1 MSEMD
6 TYRALYI
13 AESRENHET
22 IVKNLL
28 VLENGPD
35 EAAIAEI
42 FRSAHS
48 LKGMS
53 ATMGFQHMER
63 ICHAM
68 EDVFQLIRSGQLEVH
83 QELVDLLL
91 AASDDIEQ
99 MLDDIESGGPGTIDH
114 LEERV
119 QALLD
124 WEADQHTPARTK
136 TGSPERENNAEAPS
150 QKGVETL
157 MEEKEGQYRML
168 IRLRDDCDNKNLRGM
183 LLLQNLDQ
191 FGTILQCIPDRET
204 VEDGVFDGTFQ
215 IVIRSDAGIDAL
227 KTATAVSDV
236 KEVLFGPD
244 IDLDAKK
251 TVKGPVEAIKQG
263 SGGPGTE
270 REGME
275 HVPGVS
281 RPAKEERSDKSREVK
296 NIRVDI
302 ARLDQMMNLIEDLVI
317 NRGRLAQIARKF
329 QIKELDETLNMV
341 GRSVSDLQNLMMNI
355 RMIPLS
361 HIFNRFPRTVR
372 DLAHKEEKEV
382 EFTIEGGDTEL
393 DRSIM
398 DGLNDPLLHLIR
410 NAVDHGIEKPEIR
423 IKAGKPGKGTLNL
436 IASRDRDNVVI
447 VIEDDG
453 AGINRE
459 KVAKK
464 AIERGLI
471 TEQQASEMTDEAVY
485 DLLFLPGFSTAEKI
499 TDVSG
504 RGVGLDV
511 VRTAIDNL
519 KGTIKVESS
528 SGKGSRFELVL
539 PPTMAIVNVLMVRIN
554 NRRCAIPV
562 NNVVEVAGLSVSKIH
577 HIGTQEAIMMRD
589 EVLPLDRLDDMFG
602 KSDQTEILV
611 VLQHQNKKRTIA
623 VDLIEGQQ
631 EVVIKPLSS
640 MIGGCRGIS
649 GITIPG
655 DGEVVPVLDVNA
667 IVKEN

>member
-53 ATMGFQHMER
+53 ATMGFLHMER
-63 ICHAM
+63 VCHAM
-68 EDVFQLIRSGQLEVH
+68 EDVFQLMRSGHLEV
-83 QELVDLLL
+83 QQDLVDLLL

-124 WEADQHTPARTK
+124 WETDPHEPGK
-136 TGSPERENNAEAPS
+136 SDTGSTGPENIKPVTEQTPD
-150 QKGVETL
+150 ETL
-157 MEEKEGQYRML
+157 LEERDGQYKML
-168 IRLRDDCDNKNLRGM
+168 IKLRDDCDNKNLRGM

-191 FGTILQCIPDRET
+191 FGTILQCIPDRAV
-204 VEDGVFDGTFQ
+204 VEDGEFDGT
-215 IVIRSDAGIDAL
+215 IRLVIRSDAGIDAL
-227 KTATAVSDV
+227 KTAASVSDV

-244 IDLDAKK
+244 IELAATRLAPDSAGGIK
-251 TVKGPVEAIKQG
+251 PVT
-263 SGGPGTE
+263 GPGIAVAGTD
-270 REGME
+270 

-281 RPAKEERSDKSREVK
+281 KVVKEERSDKSREVK

-302 ARLDQMMNLIEDLVI
+302 TRLDQMMNLIEDLVI

-423 IKAGKPGKGTLNL
+423 IKSGKPGKGTLNL

-453 AGINRE
+453 AGINRD

-471 TEQQASEMTDEAVY
+471 TDQQAAEMTNEAVY

-519 KGTIKVESS
+519 KGTIKVESTP
-528 SGKGSRFELVL
+528 GKGSRFELVL

-602 KSDQTEILV
+602 KSDNTEILV

>member
-6 TYRALYI
+6 MYRALYI
-13 AESRENHET
+13 AESRENHEN

-53 ATMGFQHMER
+53 ATMGFKHMER
-63 ICHAM
+63 VCHAM
-68 EDVFQLIRSGQLEVH
+68 EDVFQLIRSGLLEVH
-83 QELVDLLL
+83 QDLVDLLL
-91 AASDDIEQ
+91 AASDDIEL
-99 MLDDIESGGPGTIDH
+99 MLDDIESDGPGTIDH
-114 LEERV
+114 LEERL
-119 QALLD
+119 QSLLD
-124 WEADQHTPARTK
+124 WKADQHTGGGMNAGSLQPGTMSTASRE
-136 TGSPERENNAEAPS
+136 TGAEA
-150 QKGVETL
+150 L
-157 MEEKEGQYRML
+157 LEEAEGQFQML
-168 IRLRDDCDNKNLRGM
+168 IRLRDDCDSRNLRGM

-191 FGTILQCIPDRET
+191 FGTIIQCLPDREI
-204 VEDGVFDGTFQ
+204 VEDGAFDGT
-215 IVIRSDAGIDAL
+215 IRLVIRSDAGIDAL
-227 KTATAVSDV
+227 KTAASVSDV
-236 KEVLFGPD
+236 QEVLFGTDIGQVTDNVAPGNGGAGKPLTGPD
-244 IDLDAKK
+244 IVA
-251 TVKGPVEAIKQG
+251 A
-263 SGGPGTE
+263 GTE
-270 REGME
+270 
-275 HVPGVS
+275 HAPGV
-281 RPAKEERSDKSREVK
+281 AKLAREERVDKNREVK

-302 ARLDQMMNLIEDLVI
+302 TRLDQMMNLIEDLVI
-317 NRGRLAQIARKF
+317 NRGRLAQIARKY
-329 QIKELDETLNMV
+329 QMKELDETLNMV

-398 DGLNDPLLHLIR
+398 DGLNDPLMHLIR
-410 NAVDHGIEKPEIR
+410 NGVDHGIEKPEIR
-423 IKAGKPGKGTLNL
+423 EKAGKPGKGNLKL

-459 KVAKK
+459 RVARK
-464 AIERGLI
+464 AVERGLI
-471 TEQQASEMTDEAVY
+471 TEQQAAEMTDESVY

-499 TDVSG
+499 TDISG

-528 SGKGSRFELVL
+528 PGKGSRFELVL
-539 PPTMAIVNVLMVRIN
+539 PPTMAIVNVIMVRIN
-554 NRRCAIPV
+554 GRRCAIPV

-577 HIGTQEAIMMRD
+577 HIGTQEAIMMRN
-589 EVLPLDRLDDMFG
+589 EVLPLDRLEDMFG
-602 KSDQTEILV
+602 KSDKTEILV

-623 VDLIEGQQ
+623 VDMIEGQQ

-655 DGEVVPVLDVNA
+655 DGEVVPVLDVNS

>member
-6 TYRALYI
+6 AYRALYI

-35 EAAIAEI
+35 EAAISEI

-63 ICHAM
+63 VCHAM

-83 QELVDLLL
+83 QDLVDLLL
-91 AASDDIEQ
+91 AASDDIEL

-114 LEERV
+114 LEERM
-119 QALLD
+119 QSLLD
-124 WEADQHTPARTK
+124 WESDQHTPDGTNAGTLK
-136 TGSPERENNAEAPS
+136 SGNEDTVKGSTGNNA
-150 QKGVETL
+150 L
-157 MEEKEGQYRML
+157 LEEKEGQYQMR
-168 IRLRDDCDNKNLRGM
+168 IRLREDCDNRNLRGM
-183 LLLQNLDQ
+183 LFLQNLDQ
-191 FGTILQCIPDRET
+191 FGTIIQCIPDRAI
-204 VEDGVFDGTFQ
+204 VEDGEFDGT
-215 IVIRSDAGIDAL
+215 IRLVIRSDAGIDAL
-227 KTATAVSDV
+227 KTAASVSDV
-236 KEVLFGPD
+236 REVLFGPD
-244 IDLDAKK
+244 IEEMAGKSAP
-251 TVKGPVEAIKQG
+251 GPAGEFDKQNG
-263 SGGPGTE
+263 VDTPATGIEPA
-270 REGME
+270 
-275 HVPGVS
+275 PGVLK
-281 RPAKEERSDKSREVK
+281 PAKEDRVDKNREVK

-302 ARLDQMMNLIEDLVI
+302 TRLDQMMNLIEDLVI

-410 NAVDHGIEKPEIR
+410 NGVDHGIEKPEIR
-423 IKAGKPGKGTLNL
+423 MKAGKPGKGKLNL

-459 KVAKK
+459 KVARK

-471 TEQQASEMTDEAVY
+471 TELQASEMTDTAVY

-528 SGKGSRFELVL
+528 PGNGSRFELVL
-539 PPTMAIVNVLMVRIN
+539 PPTMAIVNVIMVRIN
-554 NRRCAIPV
+554 GRRCAIPV

-611 VLQHQNKKRTIA
+611 VLQHQNKKRAIA
-623 VDLIEGQQ
+623 VDMIEGQQ

-640 MIGGCRGIS
+640 MVGGCRGIS

-667 IVKEN
+667 IVKES

>member
-13 AESRENHET
+13 AESRENHEV

-28 VLENGPD
+28 VLETGPD

-63 ICHAM
+63 VCHAM
-68 EDVFQLIRSGQLEVH
+68 EDVFQLIRSGQLEV
-83 QELVDLLL
+83 QQDLVDLLL
-91 AASDDIEQ
+91 AASDDIEL

-119 QALLD
+119 HSLLD
-124 WEADQHTPARTK
+124 WDAGQQAPP
-136 TGSPERENNAEAPS
+136 TGSPGL
-150 QKGVETL
+150 QKEL
-157 MEEKEGQYRML
+157 MATSPLQPGNEKLLDEEEGQYQML
-168 IRLRDDCDNKNLRGM
+168 IRLRDDCDNRNLRGM

-191 FGTILQCIPDRET
+191 LGTIIQCIPDRGV
-204 VEDGVFDGTFQ
+204 VEDGVFDGT
-215 IVIRSDAGIDAL
+215 IRLVIRSDAGIEAL
-227 KTATAVSDV
+227 KTTASVSDV
-236 KEVLFGPD
+236 KEVLLGND
-244 IDLDAKK
+244 IAVSDEKAAFATHGTVRTPAVQGMVHAGAEPVTGVAK
-251 TVKGPVEAIKQG
+251 
-263 SGGPGTE
+263 PG
-270 REGME
+270 
-275 HVPGVS
+275 
-281 RPAKEERSDKSREVK
+281 KEERADKSREVK

-341 GRSVSDLQNLMMNI
+341 GRSVSDLQNMMMNI

-382 EFTIEGGDTEL
+382 EFSIEGGDTEL

-410 NAVDHGIEKPEIR
+410 NAVDHGIERPEIR
-423 IKAGKPGKGTLNL
+423 IKAGKSGKGKLNL

-453 AGINRE
+453 AGINRD
-459 KVAKK
+459 KVARK
-464 AIERGLI
+464 AIERELI
-471 TEQQASEMTDEAVY
+471 TEQQAAEMTDDAVY

-519 KGTIKVESS
+519 KGTIKVDSS
-528 SGKGSRFELVL
+528 PGKGTRFELVL
-539 PPTMAIVNVLMVRIN
+539 PPTMAIVNVIMVRIN
-554 NRRCAIPV
+554 GRRCAIPV
-562 NNVVEVAGLSVSKIH
+562 NNVVEVAGISVSKIH

-623 VDLIEGQQ
+623 VDMIEGQQ

>member
-6 TYRALYI
+6 AYRALYI

-53 ATMGFQHMER
+53 ATMGFKHMER
-63 ICHAM
+63 VCHAM

-83 QELVDLLL
+83 QDLVDLLL
-91 AASDDIEQ
+91 AASDDIEL
-99 MLDDIESGGPGTIDH
+99 MLDDIESDGPGTLDH

-124 WEADQHTPARTK
+124 WKAGQNTTGGKNAGPPQPENIAGNFSTQNVGEA
-136 TGSPERENNAEAPS
+136 
-150 QKGVETL
+150 L
-157 MEEKEGQYRML
+157 LEEEEGQYQML
-168 IRLRDDCDNKNLRGM
+168 IRLRDDCDSRNLRGM

-191 FGTILQCIPDRET
+191 FGTIIQCIPERAI
-204 VEDGVFDGTFQ
+204 VEDGVFDGT
-215 IVIRSDAGIDAL
+215 IRLVIRSDAGIDAL
-227 KTATAVSDV
+227 KTAASVSDV
-236 KEVLFGPD
+236 KEVLFGHDVDLSSEKAATGPAGVIKPLTVPD
-244 IDLDAKK
+244 ILGA
-251 TVKGPVEAIKQG
+251 GI
-263 SGGPGTE
+263 
-270 REGME
+270 E
-275 HVPGVS
+275 HSPGVS
-281 RPAKEERSDKSREVK
+281 KLVKEERVDKSREVK

-302 ARLDQMMNLIEDLVI
+302 TRLDQMMNLIEDLVI

-410 NAVDHGIEKPEIR
+410 NGVDHGIEKPEIR
-423 IKAGKPGKGTLNL
+423 MRSGKPGKGKLNL

-471 TEQQASEMTDEAVY
+471 TELQAVEMTDAVFKSFAPLKRIKFPVAELSLITMISLRFIPVLLEEAITLKKAQVSRGATFDGGLIRRTKKSLPLLVPLFVSSFRKADELALALDARGFRSGQKRTSY
-485 DLLFLPGFSTAEKI
+485 QRLAFKPMDYLFLSLI
-499 TDVSG
+499 
-504 RGVGLDV
+504 
-511 VRTAIDNL
+511 
-519 KGTIKVESS
+519 
-528 SGKGSRFELVL
+528 
-539 PPTMAIVNVLMVRIN
+539 
-554 NRRCAIPV
+554 
-562 NNVVEVAGLSVSKIH
+562 LSVWAFI
-577 HIGTQEAIMMRD
+577 A
-589 EVLPLDRLDDMFG
+589 F
-602 KSDQTEILV
+602 EIA
-611 VLQHQNKKRTIA
+611 R
-623 VDLIEGQQ
+623 
-631 EVVIKPLSS
+631 S
-640 MIGGCRGIS
+640 IS
-649 GITIPG
+649 GQACG
-655 DGEVVPVLDVNA
+655 
-667 IVKEN
+667 

>member
-6 TYRALYI
+6 AYRALYI
-13 AESRENHET
+13 AESRENHEN

-63 ICHAM
+63 VCHAM

-83 QELVDLLL
+83 QDLVDLLL

-99 MLDDIESGGPGTIDH
+99 MLDDIESGGPGTIDN

-119 QALLD
+119 QVLLD
-124 WEADQHTPARTK
+124 WKADQHPKGNLKAE
-136 TGSPERENNAEAPS
+136 SLQPENTA
-150 QKGVETL
+150 TL
-157 MEEKEGQYRML
+157 TAQTRDDALLEEKEGQYQML
-168 IRLRDDCDNKNLRGM
+168 IRLRDDCDSMNLRGM

-191 FGTILQCIPDRET
+191 FGTIIQCIPDRAI
-204 VEDGVFDGTFQ
+204 VEDGVFDGTLRV
-215 IVIRSDAGIDAL
+215 VIRSDAGIDAL
-227 KTATAVSDV
+227 KTAASVSDV

-244 IDLDAKK
+244 IELDEDEALP
-251 TVKGPVEAIKQG
+251 GPAGIIKPVIVPDTPG
-263 SGGPGTE
+263 VGTE
-270 REGME
+270 
-275 HVPGVS
+275 HSPGVS
-281 RPAKEERSDKSREVK
+281 KLVKEERVDKSREVK

-302 ARLDQMMNLIEDLVI
+302 TRLDQMMNLIEDLVI

-372 DLAHKEEKEV
+372 DLAHKEQKEV

-410 NAVDHGIEKPEIR
+410 NGVDHGIEKPEIR
-423 IKAGKPGKGTLNL
+423 IRSGKPGKGKLNL

-459 KVAKK
+459 KVARK

-471 TEQQASEMTDEAVY
+471 TELQAAEMTDEAVY
-485 DLLFLPGFSTAEKI
+485 ELLFLPGFSTAEKI

-519 KGTIKVESS
+519 KGTIKVESFP
-528 SGKGSRFELVL
+528 GKGSRFELVL
-539 PPTMAIVNVLMVRIN
+539 PPTMAIVNVIMVRIN
-554 NRRCAIPV
+554 GRRCAIPV
-562 NNVVEVAGLSVSKIH
+562 NNVVEVAGLSVSRIH

-589 EVLPLDRLDDMFG
+589 EVLPLDRLEDMFG
-602 KSDQTEILV
+602 KSDRTEILV

-623 VDLIEGQQ
+623 VDMIEGQQ

>member
-53 ATMGFQHMER
+53 ATMGFLHMER
-63 ICHAM
+63 VCHAM
-68 EDVFQLIRSGQLEVH
+68 EDVFQLMRSGQLEVH
-83 QELVDLLL
+83 QDLVDLLL

-99 MLDDIESGGPGTIDH
+99 MLDDIESGGPGTLDH

-124 WEADQHTPARTK
+124 WETDQHGPGRSDA
-136 TGSPERENNAEAPS
+136 GPIEPENTAMISAETRNEA
-150 QKGVETL
+150 L
-157 MEEKEGQYRML
+157 LEESEGQYQML
-168 IRLRDDCDNKNLRGM
+168 IKLRDDCDNKNLRGM

-191 FGTILQCIPDRET
+191 FGTLIQCIPDRAI
-204 VEDGVFDGTFQ
+204 VEDGAFDGT
-215 IVIRSDAGIDAL
+215 IRLVIRSDAGIDAL
-227 KTATAVSDV
+227 KTAASVSDV
-236 KEVLFGPD
+236 REVLFGPD
-244 IDLDAKK
+244 IEQAATAKVVDPAGLNPE
-251 TVKGPVEAIKQG
+251 T
-263 SGGPGTE
+263 GPGITSV
-270 REGME
+270 GID

-281 RPAKEERSDKSREVK
+281 KLAKEERSDKSREVK

-302 ARLDQMMNLIEDLVI
+302 TRLDQMMNLIEDLVI

-423 IKAGKPGKGTLNL
+423 IKGGKPGKGTLNL

-471 TEQQASEMTDEAVY
+471 TDQQAAEMTNEAVY

-519 KGTIKVESS
+519 KGTIKVESTP
-528 SGKGSRFELVL
+528 GKGSRFELVL

-602 KSDQTEILV
+602 KSDHTEILV

>member
-6 TYRALYI
+6 MYRALYI
-13 AESRENHET
+13 AESRENHEN

-53 ATMGFQHMER
+53 ATMGFKHMER
-63 ICHAM
+63 VCHAM

-83 QELVDLLL
+83 QDLVDLLL
-91 AASDDIEQ
+91 AASDDIEL
-99 MLDDIESGGPGTIDH
+99 MLDDIESGGEGTIDH

-124 WEADQHTPARTK
+124 WKADQHTPAGTDA
-136 TGSPERENNAEAPS
+136 GSPQPENLPFAPLQTGGEAL
-150 QKGVETL
+150 V
-157 MEEKEGQYRML
+157 EEKEGQYQML
-168 IRLRDDCDNKNLRGM
+168 IKLRDDCDNRNLRGM

-191 FGTILQCIPDRET
+191 FGTIIQCIPDRAI
-204 VEDGVFDGTFQ
+204 VEDGAFDGT
-215 IVIRSDAGIDAL
+215 IRLVIKSDAGIDAL
-227 KTATAVSDV
+227 KTAASVSDV
-236 KEVLFGPD
+236 KEVQFGTTIELAADKAAPAAAGV
-244 IDLDAKK
+244 IR
-251 TVKGPVEAIKQG
+251 PI
-263 SGGPGTE
+263 SGPGSVATGTE
-270 REGME
+270 
-275 HVPGVS
+275 HAPGIS
-281 RPAKEERSDKSREVK
+281 KPGKEERSDKSREVK

-302 ARLDQMMNLIEDLVI
+302 TRLDQMMNLIEDLVI

-410 NAVDHGIEKPEIR
+410 NGVDHGIEKPEVR
-423 IKAGKPGKGTLNL
+423 IKAGKPGKGKLNL

-464 AIERGLI
+464 AIERELI
-471 TEQQASEMTDEAVY
+471 TAQQAAEMTDEAVY

-528 SGKGSRFELVL
+528 PGKGSRFELVL
-539 PPTMAIVNVLMVRIN
+539 PPTMAIVNVIMVRIN
-554 NRRCAIPV
+554 GRRCAIPV

-602 KSDQTEILV
+602 KSDKTEILV

-623 VDLIEGQQ
+623 VDMIEGQQ

>member
-6 TYRALYI
+6 AYRALYI

-35 EAAIAEI
+35 EAAISEI

-63 ICHAM
+63 VCHAM

-83 QELVDLLL
+83 QDLVDLLL

-114 LEERV
+114 LEERM
-119 QALLD
+119 QSLLD
-124 WEADQHTPARTK
+124 WESDQHTPGGRNA
-136 TGSPERENNAEAPS
+136 GIPQSGNAETPI
-150 QKGVETL
+150 GPTGNNIL
-157 MEEKEGQYRML
+157 LEEKEGQYQIL
-168 IRLRDDCDNKNLRGM
+168 IRLREDCDNRNLRGM

-191 FGTILQCIPDRET
+191 FGTIIQCIPDRAI
-204 VEDGVFDGTFQ
+204 VEDGEFYGT
-215 IVIRSDAGIDAL
+215 IRLVIRSDAGIDAL
-227 KTATAVSDV
+227 KTAATVSDV
-236 KEVLFGPD
+236 REVLFGPD
-244 IDLDAKK
+244 IEGASDPGAA
-251 TVKGPVEAIKQG
+251 GPVEKIDKFNGDGNHA
-263 SGGPGTE
+263 S
-270 REGME
+270 GME
-275 HVPGVS
+275 HATGVLK
-281 RPAKEERSDKSREVK
+281 PAKEDRVDKNREVK

-302 ARLDQMMNLIEDLVI
+302 TRLDQMMNLIEDLVI

-410 NAVDHGIEKPEIR
+410 NGVDHGIEKPEIR
-423 IKAGKPGKGTLNL
+423 INAGKPGKGTLNL

-459 KVAKK
+459 KVARK

-471 TEQQASEMTDEAVY
+471 TELQASEMTDEAVY

-528 SGKGSRFELVL
+528 PGKGSRFELVL
-539 PPTMAIVNVLMVRIN
+539 PPTMAIVNVIMVRIN
-554 NRRCAIPV
+554 GRRCAIPV

-611 VLQHQNKKRTIA
+611 VLQHQNKKRAIA
-623 VDLIEGQQ
+623 VDMIEGQQ

-640 MIGGCRGIS
+640 MVGGCRGIS

-667 IVKEN
+667 IVKES

>member
-6 TYRALYI
+6 AYRALYI

-35 EAAIAEI
+35 EAAISEI

-63 ICHAM
+63 VCHAM

-83 QELVDLLL
+83 QDLVDLLL
-91 AASDDIEQ
+91 AASDDIEL

-114 LEERV
+114 LEERM
-119 QALLD
+119 QSLLD
-124 WEADQHTPARTK
+124 WESDQHTPDSTNAGTSQSGNADIDLRS
-136 TGSPERENNAEAPS
+136 TGNNA
-150 QKGVETL
+150 L
-157 MEEKEGQYRML
+157 LEEKEGQYQMR
-168 IRLRDDCDNKNLRGM
+168 IRLREDCDNLNLRAM

-191 FGTILQCIPDRET
+191 FGTIIQCIPDRAI
-204 VEDGVFDGTFQ
+204 VEDGEFNGT
-215 IVIRSDAGIDAL
+215 IRLVIRSDAGIDAL
-227 KTATAVSDV
+227 KTAASVSDV
-236 KEVLFGPD
+236 REVLFGPD
-244 IDLDAKK
+244 MEKMAGKSAP
-251 TVKGPVEAIKQG
+251 GPAGEVDKLNG
-263 SGGPGTE
+263 
-270 REGME
+270 EGIQATGIE
-275 HVPGVS
+275 PAPGVLK
-281 RPAKEERSDKSREVK
+281 PVKEDRVDKNREVK

-302 ARLDQMMNLIEDLVI
+302 TRLDQMMNLIEDLVI

-410 NAVDHGIEKPEIR
+410 NGVDHGIEKPEIR

-459 KVAKK
+459 KVARK

-471 TEQQASEMTDEAVY
+471 TELQASEMTDNAVY

-528 SGKGSRFELVL
+528 PGKGSRFELVL
-539 PPTMAIVNVLMVRIN
+539 PPTMAIVNVIMVRIN
-554 NRRCAIPV
+554 GRRCAIPV

-611 VLQHQNKKRTIA
+611 VLQHQNKKRAIA
-623 VDLIEGQQ
+623 VDMIEGQQ

-640 MIGGCRGIS
+640 MVGGCRGIS

-667 IVKEN
+667 IVKES

>member
-6 TYRALYI
+6 AYRALYI

-53 ATMGFQHMER
+53 ATMGFKHMER
-63 ICHAM
+63 VCHAM

-83 QELVDLLL
+83 QDLVDLLL
-91 AASDDIEQ
+91 AASDDIEL
-99 MLDDIESGGPGTIDH
+99 MLDDIESEGPGTIDH

-119 QALLD
+119 QSLLD
-124 WEADQHTPARTK
+124 WKADRHTPGGMDA
-136 TGSPERENNAEAPS
+136 GSMQSENGATVPAQIADEA
-150 QKGVETL
+150 L
-157 MEEKEGQYRML
+157 LEEKEGQFQML
-168 IRLRDDCDNKNLRGM
+168 IRLRDDCDSRNLRGM

-191 FGTILQCIPDRET
+191 FGTIIQCIPDREI
-204 VEDGVFDGTFQ
+204 VEDGVFDGT
-215 IVIRSDAGIDAL
+215 IRLVIRSDAGIDAL
-227 KTATAVSDV
+227 KTAASVSDV

-244 IDLDAKK
+244 IEMAAGK
-251 TVKGPVEAIKQG
+251 TA
-263 SGGPGTE
+263 PG
-270 REGME
+270 REGVGKPLTGSDIVAAGTD
-275 HVPGVS
+275 HAPGLAKQV
-281 RPAKEERSDKSREVK
+281 KEERVDKSREVK

-302 ARLDQMMNLIEDLVI
+302 TRLDQMMNLIEDLVI

-410 NAVDHGIEKPEIR
+410 NGVDHGIEKPEIR
-423 IKAGKPGKGTLNL
+423 MRSGKPGKGKLNL

-453 AGINRE
+453 TGINRE
-459 KVAKK
+459 KVARK
-464 AIERGLI
+464 AVERGLI
-471 TEQQASEMTDEAVY
+471 TELQAAEMTNEAVY
-485 DLLFLPGFSTAEKI
+485 DLLFLPGFSTAEKV

-528 SGKGSRFELVL
+528 PGKGSRFELVL
-539 PPTMAIVNVLMVRIN
+539 PPTMAIVNVIMVRIN
-554 NRRCAIPV
+554 GRRCAIPV

-602 KSDQTEILV
+602 KSDKTEILV

-623 VDLIEGQQ
+623 VDMIEGQQ

-667 IVKEN
+667 IVKES

>member
-6 TYRALYI
+6 AYRALYI
-13 AESRENHET
+13 AESRENHEN

-35 EAAIAEI
+35 EAVIAEI

-83 QELVDLLL
+83 QDLVDLLL

-99 MLDDIESGGPGTIDH
+99 MLDDIESGGPGTIDN

-119 QALLD
+119 QVLLD
-124 WEADQHTPARTK
+124 WKADQHPGGGLKAESLLPENGGVFPAQ
-136 TGSPERENNAEAPS
+136 TGDEA
-150 QKGVETL
+150 L
-157 MEEKEGQYRML
+157 LEEKEGQYQML
-168 IRLRDDCDNKNLRGM
+168 IRLRDDCDSRNLRGM

-191 FGTILQCIPDRET
+191 FGTIIQCIPDRT
-204 VEDGVFDGTFQ
+204 IVEDGVFDGTLRL
-215 IVIRSDAGIDAL
+215 VIRSDAGIDAL
-227 KTATAVSDV
+227 KTAASVSDV

-244 IDLDAKK
+244 IDPDADKEA
-251 TVKGPVEAIKQG
+251 TGPAAMIKPVIVPDITG
-263 SGGPGTE
+263 AGTD
-270 REGME
+270 
-275 HVPGVS
+275 HSSVVS
-281 RPAKEERSDKSREVK
+281 KLVKEERVDKSREVK

-302 ARLDQMMNLIEDLVI
+302 TRLDQMMNLIEDLVI

-372 DLAHKEEKEV
+372 DLAHKEQKEV

-410 NAVDHGIEKPEIR
+410 NGVDHGIEKPEIR
-423 IKAGKPGKGTLNL
+423 MRSGKPGKGKLNL

-459 KVAKK
+459 KVARK

-471 TEQQASEMTDEAVY
+471 TELQAAEMTDEAVY

-519 KGTIKVESS
+519 KGTIKVESFP
-528 SGKGSRFELVL
+528 GKGSRFELVL
-539 PPTMAIVNVLMVRIN
+539 PPTMAIVNVIMVRIN
-554 NRRCAIPV
+554 GRRCAIPV

-589 EVLPLDRLDDMFG
+589 EVLPLDRLEEMFG
-602 KSDQTEILV
+602 KSDRTEILV

-623 VDLIEGQQ
+623 VDMIEGQQ

-667 IVKEN
+667 IVREN